1 MSNNYDETWKA
12 VERSRSDLHKVVY
25 KAEEVLEGIEKEM
38 AELRKRFQEQQEIV
52 LRAEEL
58 RNAYNRESLKWERS
72 ANRALPP
79 GSTYPIKRHIGEYAK
94 NRGYQVERHYPWL
107 ATTRTP
113 APPPPP
119 APAPAPAP
127 EPESETE
134 DLFGDLDDE
143 ARPPPAPEPKRRK
156 PRIINDDDTSSEE
169 EEVAVTGERSWAER
183 DQALRAKAIALDSCV
198 DEVFR
203 NFKVSIR

>member
-1 MSNNYDETWKA
+1 MSNNYDETWQA
-12 VERSRSDLHKVVY
+12 VERSRSDLHKVVH
-25 KAEEVLEGIEKEM
+25 KAEETLDEIEKEM
-38 AELRKRFQEQQEIV
+38 AELQKRFNEQQEIV
-52 LRAEEL
+52 SRAEEL

-94 NRGYQVERHYPWL
+94 NRGYTVERHYPWL

-113 APPPPP
+113 AP
-119 APAPAPAP
+119 APAPA
-127 EPESETE
+127 
-134 DLFGDLDDE
+134 
-143 ARPPPAPEPKRRK
+143 PKRRK
-156 PRIINDDDTSSEE
+156 PRIINDDTSSEEE

-203 NFKVSIR
+203 KWKLSA

>member
-1 MSNNYDETWKA
+1 MSNYDETWQA
-12 VERSRSDLHKVVY
+12 VERSRSELHKVVY
-25 KAEEVLEGIEKEM
+25 KAEEKLEKMEKEA
-38 AELRKRFQEQQEIV
+38 AELQKQLKEQQEIV
-52 LRAEEL
+52 SRAEEL

-79 GSTYPIKRHIGEYAK
+79 GSTYPIKRHVGEYSK
-94 NRGYQVERHYPWL
+94 GRGTLVERHYPWL

-119 APAPAPAP
+119 APAPAPAS

-143 ARPPPAPEPKRRK
+143 ARPPPAPAKRRK
-156 PRIINDDDTSSEE
+156 PRIINDDTSSEE
-169 EEVAVTGERSWAER
+169 EGDEVAVTGERSWAER
-183 DQALRAKAIALDSCV
+183 DRALRAKAIALDSCV

-203 NFKVSIR
+203 NFNVSIR